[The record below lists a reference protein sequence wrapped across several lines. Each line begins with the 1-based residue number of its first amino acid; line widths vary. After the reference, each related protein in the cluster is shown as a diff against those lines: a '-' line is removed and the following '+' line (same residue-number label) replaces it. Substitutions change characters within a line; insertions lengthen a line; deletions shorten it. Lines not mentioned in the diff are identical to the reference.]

1 MRSASGDS
9 KRKIL
14 PLQEVEK
21 VAARARRGSK
31 RVVTTNGC
39 FDILHV
45 GHIRSLA
52 YAKSLGDLLI
62 VGVNSDASARANK
75 GVGRPIVPARERAEI
90 LSALEC
96 VDYVFVFPS
105 KTPIPWIER
114 VRPDIHVK
122 GSDRSL
128 SQIIEREAV
137 EKYGGKVILFP
148 HTKKHSA
155 STIVSKVLRHYR
167 KRKPESK

>member
-21 VAARARRGSK
+21 VAARARRSSK

-52 YAKSLGDLLI
+52 YAKSFGDLLI

-75 GVGRPIVPARERAEI
+75 GVGRPIVPARERAEM
-90 LSALEC
+90 LSALAS
-96 VDYVFVFPS
+96 VDYVFVFSS
-105 KTPIPWIER
+105 KTPIPWIEKI
-114 VRPDIHVK
+114 RPSVHVK

-128 SQIIEREAV
+128 NQVIEREAV
-137 EKYGGKVILFP
+137 EKHGGKVVLFP

-155 STIVSKVLRHYR
+155 SSLAEKLQGRYF
-167 KRKPESK
+167 KRKPDSK

>member
-1 MRSASGDS
+1 
-9 KRKIL
+9 
-14 PLQEVEK
+14 VEK
-21 VAARARRGSK
+21 VAARARRSSK

-62 VGVNSDASARANK
+62 VGVNSDVSARANK
-75 GVGRPIVPARERAEI
+75 GVGRPIVPARERAEM
-90 LSALEC
+90 LSALES
-96 VDYVFVFPS
+96 VDYVFVFS
-105 KTPIPWIER
+105 TTTPIPWIEKI
-114 VRPDIHVK
+114 RPAVHVK

-128 SQIIEREAV
+128 NQVIEREAV
-137 EKYGGKVILFP
+137 EKHGGRVVLFP

-155 STIVSKVLRHYR
+155 SAIVSKILRHYR
-167 KRKPESK
+167 RRKPESK